1 MQRQEK
7 NPQQHETTEKIIRI
21 TQHIHITEKY
31 SFIIDKDVILFY
43 YHITGIRR
51 FTGKQNIFKE
61 GVQHEKHGEHKKH
74 GKQGYDG
81 LGTVQRG

>member
-31 SFIIDKDVILFY
+31 ALIIDNDVILFY
-43 YHITGIRR
+43 YYIPGIRR
-51 FTGKQNIFKE
+51 LTGKQNIFKE
-61 GVQHEKHGEHKKH
+61 GAKHEESNKHNEPFSALRHN
-74 GKQGYDG
+74 
-81 LGTVQRG
+81 RR